1 MTISLAELRQ
11 KKMEIQKEGSRIEV
25 TKNLFYIYSSKNSII
40 IIKHKPWLQ
49 GLEIQNSEENN

>member
-1 MTISLAELRQ
+1 MTVSLAELRQ

-40 IIKHKPWLQ
+40 IIEHKPWLQ
-49 GLEIQNSEENN
+49 GLEIQNSEEND